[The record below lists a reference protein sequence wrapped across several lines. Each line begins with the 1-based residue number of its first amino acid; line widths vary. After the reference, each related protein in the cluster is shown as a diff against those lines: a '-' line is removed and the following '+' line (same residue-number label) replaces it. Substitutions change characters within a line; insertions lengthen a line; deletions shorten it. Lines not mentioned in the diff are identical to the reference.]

1 MNPFINF
8 NKKNK
13 TNRLSGCSDCSIT
26 DPSNNEILQYSST
39 LGKWYNSAISAF
51 SIALSQLIDVVIHIP
66 QHNQVLSYDSASEK
80 WKNVTF
86 VQTIANCNDS
96 LITTALNEQVLQYD
110 TGKWRNKTLSL
121 FLDSLGDT
129 HLVNRQNGQVLKY
142 ETSSSKWKN
151 SSFSINELANVSISN
166 PSLNHSLVFNGSSW
180 VNQHKSIMSHTTI
193 KFIRM
198 VSTIA
203 IGEPHHGYIIDCF
216 GMDIAYE
223 YNLNFTTGCG
233 SFYLQLLNGLNSSVI
248 LHSTSG
254 HYIYKGYNDA
264 WRNNVNLGY
273 EYLQNDTTY
282 LLTYYEPYTNPWA
295 LPIFPFPSYTIQVIS
310 NNVIPF
316 PNVDTCLFI
325 THDNHNCIGQ
335 VALPSSPADGFNVNI
350 KDIGGPMAITQVRFF
365 GSGSDTIDNN
375 SSKLI
380 QVNDASAKFYYYGS
394 GKWAI
399 L

>member
-13 TNRLSGCSDCSIT
+13 TNSLSGCSDCSIT
-26 DPSNNEILQYSST
+26 SPSNNEILQYSST

-51 SIALSQLIDVVIHIP
+51 SIALSQLIDVVIHLP

-110 TGKWRNKTLSL
+110 TGKWRNKTLTL

-129 HLVNRQNGQVLKY
+129 QLVNRQNGQVLKY

-151 SSFSINELANVSISN
+151 SSFSIYELANVSISN
-166 PSLNHSLVFNGSSW
+166 PSLSHSLVYNGSSW
-180 VNQHKSIMSHTTI
+180 VNQHKSILSHTTI

-198 VSTIA
+198 VSTIEL
-203 IGEPHHGYIIDCF
+203 GEPHHAYVIDCF
-216 GMDIAYE
+216 GM
-223 YNLNFTTGCG
+223 NTSTTYYLRILQQCRILYVQIVNGANTLIIPYIVGG
-233 SFYLQLLNGLNSSVI
+233 SPHL
-248 LHSTSG
+248 
-254 HYIYKGYNDA
+254 YIFKDYRTL
-264 WRNNVNLGY
+264 WNNNPELGY
-273 EYLQNDTTY
+273 EFLQNDTTY

-295 LPIFPFPSYTIQVIS
+295 YSVYGSFPSYTIQVIPI
-310 NNVIPF
+310 NVIPF

-335 VALPSSPADGFNVNI
+335 VSLRTSACCEQLLFNTAIYSDQSS
-350 KDIGGPMAITQVRFF
+350 
-365 GSGSDTIDNN
+365 
-375 SSKLI
+375 
-380 QVNDASAKFYYYGS
+380 
-394 GKWAI
+394 
-399 L
+399 